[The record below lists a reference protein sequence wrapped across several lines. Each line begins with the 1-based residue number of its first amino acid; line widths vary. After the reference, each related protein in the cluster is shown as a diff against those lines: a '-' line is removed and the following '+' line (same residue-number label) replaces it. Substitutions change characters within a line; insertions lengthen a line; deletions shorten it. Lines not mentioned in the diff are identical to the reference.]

1 MKTILK
7 QIVLCGT
14 IAGLFVLASVA
25 QSNLG
30 LLGSENA
37 RVALLTAA
45 VLPPALTEMA
55 NADGPVLPPDPVDIP
70 ALRATLGDGPVL
82 PPDPIDIPA
91 LRVSIADGPVLPPD
105 PIDIPAR
112 TDGPVLPPDPVDIP
126 ALRGALGD
134 GPVLPPDP
142 IDIPSRA

>member
-1 MKTILK
+1 MKIILK
-7 QIVLCGT
+7 QVVLCGT

-55 NADGPVLPPDPVDIP
+55 NADGPVLPPDPIDIP
-70 ALRATLGDGPVL
+70 ARIDGPVL

-91 LRVSIADGPVLPPD
+91 LRVS
-105 PIDIPAR
+105 
-112 TDGPVLPPDPVDIP
+112 
-126 ALRGALGD
+126 LGD